1 MEIDF
6 GSLWTWTLPLWGLF
20 VIILFLGGVIMKPV
34 ILEGIFTSV
43 STVESALTG
52 DIEMGKVDGPTL
64 IGGGGGGKTKRKSV
78 RFAL

>member
-34 ILEGIFTSV
+34 ILEGIGTAV
-43 STVESALTG
+43 LPIAVVAAAAEEEASAG
-52 DIEMGKVDGPTL
+52 MV
-64 IGGGGGGKTKRKSV
+64 GGGKKKGKSV

>member
-34 ILEGIFTSV
+34 ILEGIGSSVLSMTS
-43 STVESALTG
+43 ATG
-52 DIEMGKVDGPTL
+52 GAGAAADTIIDMA
-64 IGGGGGGKTKRKSV
+64 GGGGKGKSKKV